1 MSCPGLH
8 CPGCS
13 GGQSLGILA
22 GGIVAFVVAYET
34 VAWVRRDGL
43 EIGLT
48 LAACFALAVAASMWL
63 ETRADQRGRAWG
75 AARGIYSRADY
86 IAPEPLCA
94 VTATVIPQASQGTQ
108 APAIENHV
116 HFHFDPG
123 DPEAAQFIRSA
134 LSGQPGSAITSKES
148 WHVQNRRPP
157 LSQSAPR
164 TGTPKRSRR

>member
-22 GGIVAFVVAYET
+22 GAVIGLVVVAET
-34 VAWVRRDGL
+34 VQWVAERIFW
-43 EIGLT
+43 IGGT
-48 LAACFALAVAASMWL
+48 LAVCFALSVAASMWL

-108 APAIENHV
+108 APAIEQHV

-123 DPEAAQFIRSA
+123 DREAAQFIRTA
-134 LSGQPGSAITSKES
+134 LTGQQPGEAITEEK
-148 WHVQNRRPP
+148 
-157 LSQSAPR
+157 
-164 TGTPKRSRR
+164 